1 LRIPECR
8 SPQRCNPV
16 LRQNRRRNKRPDL
29 DTLTD
34 RYFRSCEQL
43 ISLVIALIVRALLV
57 RDAIMSRLLST
68 TPDRVG
74 LKSGL
79 IVRAVAYV
87 VLPLIALFAV
97 GFPEA
102 GGSLLG

>member
-1 LRIPECR
+1 MMNGGL
-8 SPQRCNPV
+8 
-16 LRQNRRRNKRPDL
+16 NKRS
-29 DTLTD
+29 
-34 RYFRSCEQL
+34 RRV
-43 ISLVIALIVRALLV
+43 LVSGPGPGPSAAFWWNARFEVVPQKAPV
-57 RDAIMSRLLST
+57 DVQGT
-68 TPDRVG
+68 TPDRLG

-102 GGSLLG
+102 GGSLLGWIEPLRQTLPLLQ